1 MAHPHLR
8 ERKTVRRVS
17 DPAFEQFDIPGLP
30 VKFSDWPDRTDL
42 KASRLGEDNEAILS
56 EMLGLSTGEII
67 ERALCGSGAA
77 EATCRGACNGVVLTI
92 AAPWSAGV
100 VIGKRQPGSAQKL

>member
-1 MAHPHLR
+1 VVAELDKFRVPCGPVLSLEEAMAHPHLR

-42 KASRLGEDNEAILS
+42 KASRLGEDNEAVLS
-56 EMLGLSTGEII
+56 EMLGLSESEISQLYADQVLLK
-67 ERALCGSGAA
+67 RPA
-77 EATCRGACNGVVLTI
+77 EAS
-92 AAPWSAGV
+92 AAAAS
-100 VIGKRQPGSAQKL
+100 